1 MNNNK
6 NYLSTLIE
14 NLNAQIPRGFIYS
27 IFEIKVN
34 IRKESATNIRAN
46 EVEIFHFYTIQKGT
60 SAFVAFFMNSPQ

>member
-14 NLNAQIPRGFIYS
+14 NLNAQISRGFIYS

-34 IRKESATNIRAN
+34 IRKESALTYELTKLKFFTFIQFKKERALL
-46 EVEIFHFYTIQKGT
+46 
-60 SAFVAFFMNSPQ
+60 